1 MIRRQ
6 LFRKFILFRNFGRKR
21 VLREGNTDCQ
31 EAGELEVT
39 FRCFIAFWLLE
50 HCQNYNNTTMP
61 NIQSIQI
68 MIRMSTHCP
77 FWGFEDSSR
86 SQARSLC
93 NVILIILAAHCSG
106 SPIVQSGRDKLKTI
120 PPLTWCLMSQINV
133 ANPEYLS
140 GDICISIC
148 CWAQDFIMQ
157 PSSLYIS
164 VLDAKA
170 PRT

>member
-1 MIRRQ
+1 MTELFVYFMIRRQ
-6 LFRKFILFRNFGRKR
+6 LFRKFILFRNFGWER
-21 VLREGNTDCQ
+21 VLGEGNTDCQ

-61 NIQSIQI
+61 NNIQSIQI
-68 MIRMSTHCP
+68 MIGMSTHCP
-77 FWGFEDSSR
+77 FWGFEDSLT

-106 SPIVQSGRDKLKTI
+106 SPIVQSGWDKLETI
-120 PPLTWCLMSQINV
+120 PPLTWCLGINV

-140 GDICISIC
+140 WDICISIC
-148 CWAQDFIMQ
+148 CWAQDFIIK
-157 PSSLYIS
+157 PSSL
-164 VLDAKA
+164 
-170 PRT
+170 